1 MENTPYLIF
10 SLHGSHYGI
19 DALLVQEIFY
29 LPELTPIAEAPTD
42 IVGVLNLRGKIVPVM
57 HLDLRLGYQLQQCC
71 LTDSVIVLN
80 YEQLQI
86 GIIVSNVHEVKDIN
100 AILIE
105 NDIDYGRDKV
115 INSRFVVGLAKVD
128 IDTVILLNHQ
138 NLLRDSEAVEALL
151 EEEKHEQDLETSAI
165 DHNFYTIFCPNLNP
179 KEKVVFKQ
187 RADKLRQ
194 LTDDESSKDLI
205 PLAVIGLNNEYFGL
219 DLELVQEFTNI
230 HNVTPIPCCPS
241 HIVGNM
247 NLRGEI
253 LTLVDICSVLNM
265 PLTNKTNSAKAVV
278 ISMNDFVAGFPVDEV
293 FDVMY
298 LHPSAVNSLPL
309 AVDSYSKQYLRGTV
323 AYAGNMLTIL
333 DLPKLMTSKL
343 LVVNEEI

>member
-10 SLHGSHYGI
+10 SLHDSHYGI
-19 DALLVQEIFY
+19 DALLSQEIFY

-57 HLDLRLGYQLQQCC
+57 HLGLRLGHQLQQCC

-100 AILIE
+100 AALIE
-105 NDIDYGRDKV
+105 NDIDYGRFKD
-115 INSRFVVGLAKVD
+115 INSRFVAGIAKVD
-128 IDTVILLNHQ
+128 TDTVILLNHQ
-138 NLLRDSEAVEALL
+138 NLLRDPEAVEALL
-151 EEEKHEQDLETSAI
+151 EEKYEQDLEISAI
-165 DHNFYTIFCPNLNP
+165 ANNFYTIFCPNANP
-179 KEKVVFKQ
+179 KEKVIFKQ
-187 RADKLRQ
+187 RADNLRQ
-194 LTDDESSKDLI
+194 LADDENSRDLI

-265 PLTNKTNSAKAVV
+265 PLTNKTNGAKAVV
-278 ISMNDFVAGFPVDEV
+278 ISMDAFVAGFPVDEV

-298 LHPSAVNSLPL
+298 LQPSAVNSLPL
-309 AVDSYSKQYLRGTV
+309 AVDSDSKQYLRGTV